1 MSRLRWPLRVYI
13 LAVLGTALAALPASA
28 AFRGNLRPTDT
39 VLLALLMVMAAV
51 AQLWPVHLSVKMK
64 ITVDDTATFAAALLL
79 GPFYAMVAA
88 GATTLI
94 ALHFRG
100 VRQSWYNR
108 GFNAATSAL
117 STGAAATAFLLIA
130 GSGAQ
135 VVREPWAIGIA
146 AIAKY
151 LVHSALVDLVVA
163 LQVRR
168 NPIGGWW
175 TLHRRL
181 MPYEVALL
189 VLGALAAIAAQAQP
203 WTLVL
208 FGVPM
213 AIVLLTVRDS
223 ANVREQTKSAI
234 LELADLIDLRD
245 PYTHGHSQRVAALAE
260 RLARRMR
267 LEYAQVELI
276 RDAARVHD
284 IGKIGTNDMVLLKPG
299 PLTEEEQREMRRHTE
314 IGHRLLR
321 RLPEFWEGAELVLS
335 HHERHDGAGYPRGL
349 RGDELPVEVSV
360 IAVAD
365 TYDAMTTDRPYRK
378 GLAWEAVRAELI
390 RQRGKQWREGAVDS
404 FVEMIDEERRNARVG
419 RPQASPGPAQPATRA
434 LT

>member
-1 MSRLRWPLRVYI
+1 
-13 LAVLGTALAALPASA
+13 
-28 AFRGNLRPTDT
+28 RGNLRPTDT

-64 ITVDDTATFAAALLL
+64 ITVDDPATFAAALLL

-203 WTLVL
+203 LTLVL
-208 FGVPM
+208 FGVHM
-213 AIVLLTVRDS
+213 AIVLLMVRDS
-223 ANVREQTKSAI
+223 ADVGGQTKREVMEVDV
-234 LELADLIDLRD
+234 LLCL
-245 PYTHGHSQRVAALAE
+245 
-260 RLARRMR
+260 
-267 LEYAQVELI
+267 
-276 RDAARVHD
+276 RVH
-284 IGKIGTNDMVLLKPG
+284 
-299 PLTEEEQREMRRHTE
+299 
-314 IGHRLLR
+314 
-321 RLPEFWEGAELVLS
+321 F
-335 HHERHDGAGYPRGL
+335 
-349 RGDELPVEVSV
+349 
-360 IAVAD
+360 
-365 TYDAMTTDRPYRK
+365 
-378 GLAWEAVRAELI
+378 
-390 RQRGKQWREGAVDS
+390 
-404 FVEMIDEERRNARVG
+404 
-419 RPQASPGPAQPATRA
+419 
-434 LT
+434 

>member
-117 STGAAATAFLLIA
+117 STGAAATAFLLVA

-135 VVREPWAIGIA
+135 VAREPWAIGIA

-151 LVHSALVDLVVA
+151 LAERAHVKASV
-163 LQVRR
+163 
-168 NPIGGWW
+168 
-175 TLHRRL
+175 
-181 MPYEVALL
+181 
-189 VLGALAAIAAQAQP
+189 
-203 WTLVL
+203 
-208 FGVPM
+208 
-213 AIVLLTVRDS
+213 
-223 ANVREQTKSAI
+223 VREQ
-234 LELADLIDLRD
+234 
-245 PYTHGHSQRVAALAE
+245 
-260 RLARRMR
+260 
-267 LEYAQVELI
+267 
-276 RDAARVHD
+276 
-284 IGKIGTNDMVLLKPG
+284 
-299 PLTEEEQREMRRHTE
+299 
-314 IGHRLLR
+314 
-321 RLPEFWEGAELVLS
+321 
-335 HHERHDGAGYPRGL
+335 
-349 RGDELPVEVSV
+349 
-360 IAVAD
+360 AV
-365 TYDAMTTDRPYRK
+365 
-378 GLAWEAVRAELI
+378 
-390 RQRGKQWREGAVDS
+390 
-404 FVEMIDEERRNARVG
+404 
-419 RPQASPGPAQPATRA
+419 
-434 LT
+434 

>member
-245 PYTHGHSQRVAALAE
+245 PYTHGHSQRVAGLAE

-299 PLTEEEQREMRRHTE
+299 PLTEEEQKEMRRHTE

-360 IAVAD
+360 ISVAD

-378 GLAWEAVRAELI
+378 GLAWEAVRAELV

-404 FVEMIDEERRNARVG
+404 FIEMIDEERRSARVG

>member
-28 AFRGNLRPTDT
+28 AFRGDLRPTDT
-39 VLLALLMVMAAV
+39 VLFAVLMAMAAV
-51 AQLWPVHLSVKMK
+51 AQFWPVHLSVKMK

-79 GPFYAMVAA
+79 GPFYSMIVA

-100 VRQSWYNR
+100 VHQSWYNR

-117 STGAAATAFLLIA
+117 STGAAATAFLLVA
-130 GSGAQ
+130 GPGAQ

-151 LVHSALVDLVVA
+151 LVNSTLADLVVA

-168 NPIGGWW
+168 NPLTGWW

-181 MPYEVALL
+181 LPYEAALL

-203 WTLVL
+203 WTLLL

-213 AIVLLTVRDS
+213 AVVLLTVRDS
-223 ANVREQTKSAI
+223 ARVREQTKSAI

-260 RLARRMR
+260 RLVRRLR
-267 LEYAQVELI
+267 LQYAQVELI

-284 IGKIGTNDMVLLKPG
+284 IGKIGTNDVVLLKAG
-299 PLTEEEQREMRRHTE
+299 PLDADEQAEMRRHVE

-321 RLPEFWEGAELVLS
+321 RLPEFWEGAELVLA
-335 HHERHDGAGYPRGL
+335 HHERHDGKGYPRGL
-349 RGDELPVEVSV
+349 KGDELPLEVSV
-360 IAVAD
+360 ISVAD
-365 TYDAMTTDRPYRK
+365 TYDAMTSDRPYRR
-378 GLAWEAVRAELI
+378 GMPWEKVRAEL
-390 RQRGKQWREGAVDS
+390 QQCRGTQWRETAVDA
-404 FVEMIDEERRNARVG
+404 FIAMIEDERREAAARQPVAVSASAPRFSG
-419 RPQASPGPAQPATRA
+419 R
-434 LT
+434 

>member
-1 MSRLRWPLRVYI
+1 VSRLRWPLRVYI

-117 STGAAATAFLLIA
+117 STGAAATAFLLLA

-151 LVHSALVDLVVA
+151 LVHSALGDLVVA

-360 IAVAD
+360 ISVAD

-404 FVEMIDEERRNARVG
+404 LIEMIDEERRNARVG

>member
-1 MSRLRWPLRVYI
+1 
-13 LAVLGTALAALPASA
+13 
-28 AFRGNLRPTDT
+28 RGNLRPTDT

-64 ITVDDTATFAAALLL
+64 ITVDDPATFAAALLL

-175 TLHRRL
+175 TLRRRL
-181 MPYEVALL
+181 MPYAVARLVPGAPETGPSDGGGTKGNATAHRDRSPSPAAPPR
-189 VLGALAAIAAQAQP
+189 VLGGCGACAFASRAP
-203 WTLVL
+203 
-208 FGVPM
+208 
-213 AIVLLTVRDS
+213 
-223 ANVREQTKSAI
+223 
-234 LELADLIDLRD
+234 
-245 PYTHGHSQRVAALAE
+245 
-260 RLARRMR
+260 RR
-267 LEYAQVELI
+267 
-276 RDAARVHD
+276 
-284 IGKIGTNDMVLLKPG
+284 
-299 PLTEEEQREMRRHTE
+299 
-314 IGHRLLR
+314 R
-321 RLPEFWEGAELVLS
+321 RLPARPARRRAPG
-335 HHERHDGAGYPRGL
+335 RGL
-349 RGDELPVEVSV
+349 RYFGGRYVRRHD
-360 IAVAD
+360 
-365 TYDAMTTDRPYRK
+365 DRP
-378 GLAWEAVRAELI
+378 A
-390 RQRGKQWREGAVDS
+390 
-404 FVEMIDEERRNARVG
+404 
-419 RPQASPGPAQPATRA
+419 
-434 LT
+434 